1 MHVCMSHVHV
11 QVHVCMSRAHEHL
24 WEVGDAAGEVRD
36 AVVVGGAVLAGRR
49 VAHSAVG
56 RRRPPGEDGVGLL
69 HVRLRLRLRPRVR
82 VRARPRAR
90 VRLRVRIRVRVRA
103 CCT

>member
-11 QVHVCMSRAHEHL
+11 HVHLCMSRVHEHL

-36 AVVVGGAVLAGRR
+36 AVVVGGAVLAGGR
-49 VAHSAVG
+49 VAHTAVG

-69 HVRLRLRLRPRVR
+69 HVRLRFRLRP
-82 VRARPRAR
+82 RPRAR